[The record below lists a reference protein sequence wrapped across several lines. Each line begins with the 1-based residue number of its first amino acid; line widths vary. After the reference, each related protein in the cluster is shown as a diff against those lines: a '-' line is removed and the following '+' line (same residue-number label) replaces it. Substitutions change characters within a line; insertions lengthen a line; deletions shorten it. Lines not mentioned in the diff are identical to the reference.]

1 MLTASDI
8 HSRGIAM
15 SLTRRIFVSAAALS
29 PLAANSAFSQTRQW
43 PNRPVRIIIPYAPGG
58 PVEIPG
64 RFIAEHLTQRLGQPV
79 IVETR
84 PGAGGALG
92 TKHVIAAQDDHT
104 FLMITGAVAIQPAVQ
119 PDIGYD
125 PLIDL
130 LPVSLVSESSMC
142 FAVRPNAQF
151 QDLRGLIAAAKAN
164 PGKITY
170 GTSGN
175 GTTTHM
181 APALFGIRAGI
192 SWQHVPYRGAGQL
205 ISGFLAGDVDVMSA
219 DVALMLP
226 HIREGRANVL
236 GVTAPERSAILPEV
250 PSITE
255 VAPGTGIMIWF
266 GICAARNMPE
276 ANIARFVSELEPLRS
291 GSVLGQRM
299 AASGST
305 LLLAGPQEL
314 AERLRHELP
323 LWRQVV
329 AEAGIKPD

>member
-1 MLTASDI
+1 MLMASHI
-8 HSRGIAM
+8 HSGGIAM
-15 SLTRRIFVSAAALS
+15 SLTRRIFVSTAALS

-64 RFIAEHLTQRLGQPV
+64 RFIAEHLSQRLGQPV

-92 TKHVIAAQDDHT
+92 TKQVIAAQDDHT

-125 PLIDL
+125 PLSDL

-142 FAVRPNAQF
+142 FAVRPNARF
-151 QDLRGLIAAAKAN
+151 QDLRALIAAAKAS

-236 GVTAPERSAILPEV
+236 GVTAPKRLEILPEV

-266 GICAARNMPE
+266 GICTARNMPE
-276 ANIARFVSELEPLRS
+276 ANIARFVGELEPLRS
-291 GSVLGQRM
+291 GSVLSQRM
-299 AASGST
+299 ATSGST
-305 LLLAGPQEL
+305 LLLTGPQEL

>member
-1 MLTASDI
+1 
-8 HSRGIAM
+8 
-15 SLTRRIFVSAAALS
+15 
-29 PLAANSAFSQTRQW
+29 
-43 PNRPVRIIIPYAPGG
+43 VRIIIPYAPGG

-92 TKHVIAAQDDHT
+92 TKQVIAAQDDHT
-104 FLMITGAVAIQPAVQ
+104 FLMITGAVAIQPTVQ

-236 GVTAPERSAILPEV
+236 GVTAPKRSAILPEV

-299 AASGST
+299 AASGSS
-305 LLLAGPQEL
+305 
-314 AERLRHELP
+314 
-323 LWRQVV
+323 
-329 AEAGIKPD
+329 

>member
-1 MLTASDI
+1 
-8 HSRGIAM
+8 
-15 SLTRRIFVSAAALS
+15 
-29 PLAANSAFSQTRQW
+29 
-43 PNRPVRIIIPYAPGG
+43 
-58 PVEIPG
+58 
-64 RFIAEHLTQRLGQPV
+64 
-79 IVETR
+79 
-84 PGAGGALG
+84 
-92 TKHVIAAQDDHT
+92 
-104 FLMITGAVAIQPAVQ
+104 
-119 PDIGYD
+119 
-125 PLIDL
+125 
-130 LPVSLVSESSMC
+130 MC

-219 DVALMLP
+219 DIALMLP

>member
-1 MLTASDI
+1 MNWS
-8 HSRGIAM
+8 
-15 SLTRRIFVSAAALS
+15 RRIFLSAATASSL
-29 PLAANSAFSQTRQW
+29 PIQAASSQTRQW

-64 RFIAEHLTQRLGQPV
+64 RFIAEHLTQKFGQPV
-79 IVETR
+79 IIETR

-92 TKHVIAAQDDHT
+92 TKQVIAAQDDHS

-125 PLIDL
+125 PINDL
-130 LPVSLVSESSMC
+130 TPVSLVSESSMC
-142 FAVRPNAQF
+142 FAVRPNAPF
-151 QDLRGLIAAAKAN
+151 KDLQALLRAAKEN

-192 SWQHVPYRGAGQL
+192 SWQHIPYRGAGQL
-205 ISGFLAGDVDVMSA
+205 LNGFMAGDVDVMSA
-219 DVALMLP
+219 DLALMLP
-226 HIREGRANVL
+226 HIREGRAVAL
-236 GVTAPERSAILPEV
+236 GVTAPKRSEMLPDV

-255 VAPGTGIMIWF
+255 LVPGTGIMIWF
-266 GICAARNMPE
+266 GICAGRSMPE
-276 ANIARFVSELEPLRS
+276 ENIARFVREVTPLKTGSLLE
-291 GSVLGQRM
+291 QRM
-299 AASGST
+299 SAAGSS
-305 LLLAGPQEL
+305 LLLTGPQEL
-314 AERLRHELP
+314 AARIRHELP

>member
-1 MLTASDI
+1 
-8 HSRGIAM
+8 M
-15 SLTRRIFVSAAALS
+15 SLSRRVFVSAAGLSAL
-29 PLAANSAFSQTRQW
+29 AINSASSQPRPW
-43 PNRPVRIIIPYAPGG
+43 PTRPVRIIIPYAPGG

-64 RFIAEHLTQRLGQPV
+64 RFIAEYLTQRLGQPV

-92 TKHVIAAQDDHT
+92 TKQVIAAQDDHT

-125 PLIDL
+125 PLNDL

-181 APALFGIRAGI
+181 APALFGTRAGI

-226 HIREGRANVL
+226 HIREGRANIL
-236 GVTAPERSAILPEV
+236 GVTAPKRTDILPQV

-255 VAPGTGIMIWF
+255 IVPGTGIMIWF

-276 ANIARFVSELEPLRS
+276 PNITRFASELELLRT

-305 LLLAGPQEL
+305 LLLSGPQEL
-314 AERLRHELP
+314 ADRLRHELP

>member
-1 MLTASDI
+1 VAL
-8 HSRGIAM
+8 SRRF
-15 SLTRRIFVSAAALS
+15 LVSTAALS
-29 PLAANSAFSQTRQW
+29 ALAVDSASSQPRQW
-43 PNRPVRIIIPYAPGG
+43 PNRPIRIIIPYAPGG

-79 IVETR
+79 IIETR

-92 TKHVIAAQDDHT
+92 TKQVIAAQDDHT

-125 PLIDL
+125 PLTDL

-142 FAVRPNAQF
+142 FAVRPNAPF
-151 QDLRGLIAAAKAN
+151 QDLQGLVAAAKAN

-219 DVALMLP
+219 DLAASSP
-226 HIREGRANVL
+226 IHYRGRARYWHYDLVWHLRCAQYARSQYCEVCERNYATPFRL
-236 GVTAPERSAILPEV
+236 SPWAEDGGVWRYAI
-250 PSITE
+250 
-255 VAPGTGIMIWF
+255 
-266 GICAARNMPE
+266 
-276 ANIARFVSELEPLRS
+276 
-291 GSVLGQRM
+291 
-299 AASGST
+299 
-305 LLLAGPQEL
+305 
-314 AERLRHELP
+314 AEWP
-323 LWRQVV
+323 
-329 AEAGIKPD
+329 AGIGRSSAP

>member
-29 PLAANSAFSQTRQW
+29 PLAANSTFSQTRQW

-266 GICAARNMPE
+266 GVCAARNMPE

-329 AEAGIKPD
+329 AEAGIKSD

>member
-1 MLTASDI
+1 VAL
-8 HSRGIAM
+8 SRRF
-15 SLTRRIFVSAAALS
+15 LVSTAALS
-29 PLAANSAFSQTRQW
+29 ALAANSASSQPRQW
-43 PNRPVRIIIPYAPGG
+43 PTRPVRIIIPYAPGG

-64 RFIAEHLTQRLGQPV
+64 RFIAEHLTQRFGQPV

-92 TKHVIAAQDDHT
+92 TKQVIAAQDDHT

-125 PLIDL
+125 PLTDL

-151 QDLRGLIAAAKAN
+151 QDLQGLLAAAKAN

-219 DVALMLP
+219 DLAVMLP
-226 HIREGRANVL
+226 HIREGRAVAL
-236 GVTAPERSAILPEV
+236 GVTAPQRSEALPQV

-255 VAPGTGIMIWF
+255 VVPGTGIMIWF

-276 ANIARFVSELEPLRS
+276 ANIARFVSEIAPLRS

-299 AASGST
+299 AASGGM
-305 LLLAGPQEL
+305 LLLSGPQEL
-314 AERLRHELP
+314 ADRLRHELP